1 VAGADALNINCP
13 REIPKPERLFLFL
26 PPNARAHDGR
36 QHHSGNVAQKIAIF
50 LVMGIKRMEILLFLA
65 DLAAMVALV
74 WASLRKEK
82 ALAKN
87 A

>member
-1 VAGADALNINCP
+1 
-13 REIPKPERLFLFL
+13 
-26 PPNARAHDGR
+26 
-36 QHHSGNVAQKIAIF
+36 
-50 LVMGIKRMEILLFLA
+50 MGIKRMEILLFLA

-74 WASLRKEK
+74 WGSLRKEK